1 MPLAEDV
8 ILAGA
13 LASKQEDKDP
23 IDQAVI
29 QALKDPS
36 VLKTYR
42 RVAYVP
48 FDPVAKR
55 TETNLHRNF
64 MLASGPLI
72 AAFVEVPAEDGKQMS
87 ELDRRINAPSSRE
100 ALCRL

>member
-1 MPLAEDV
+1 M
-8 ILAGA
+8 ILSTAGA
-13 LASKQEDKDP
+13 KRPKW
-23 IDQAVI
+23 
-29 QALKDPS
+29 
-36 VLKTYR
+36 R
-42 RVAYVP
+42 RIEVRWL
-48 FDPVAKR
+48 PVAKR